1 MAKPKPKAKP
11 VATLA
16 LSVSRDIPLNQLVLS
31 QSNVRQVKAGVSIEE
46 LAEDIARRTLLQSLT
61 VRAVLDETG
70 ADTGMYEVPAGGRR
84 FRALQ
89 LLVDQ
94 KRLAADAPIPCVIRT
109 EGLAEEDSLAENIQR
124 APLHPLDQFRA
135 FQTLREKG
143 KSEEEIAAAFFVTP
157 AVVKQRLRLA
167 AVAPTLLDTY
177 ADDAMTL
184 EQLTAFTVNGDHQRQ
199 CQVWE
204 ALKNGYN
211 REPYHIR
218 RLLTEGAVRASDKRA
233 RFVGIDAYEAAGGTV
248 LRDLFSDA
256 GDGWLQDAGLLNRLV
271 AEKLEACA
279 AQSRGEGWKWVE
291 ASVDFPY
298 GHTFGLRRIEG
309 ERAPLTDADLQAY
322 DALKAEFHAL
332 QDQYQAAEDLP
343 EEADRRLG
351 ELETAIEAIEERP
364 FQYPPEE
371 IARAGAF
378 VSLDQSGALRIER
391 GFVKTEDEAPAEAA
405 ESPQDAFGDDAD
417 NADAVAG
424 GASHVGNA
432 ICDDDQESED
442 DGAGRTLPDRLLIE
456 LTEWRTLALR
466 DALAR
471 RPDTAFIAALHT
483 LCLDLFYT
491 HSARSCVDIAAR
503 RCVLRSGAAG
513 LADSVAAASIDA
525 RHQAFSDLLPGDPE
539 ALWEALVAMDE
550 GQRALL
556 LAHCVALTLDAV
568 FRPDDRRSAA
578 LAHADILAGAIG
590 LDVTAA
596 GWKPTAEGYFLRV
609 SKAQIL
615 DAVREAK
622 GEDAAER
629 LASLKKP
636 DMARGAEDLL
646 FDSAWLPSCLRTN
659 RSPVALDETKRR
671 SDDGPPM
678 DGDTPERTSV
688 DVPAAAAI
696 AAE

>member
-1 MAKPKPKAKP
+1 MAKPKPKTKRA
-11 VATLA
+11 ATLA
-16 LSVSRDIPLNQLVLS
+16 LSASRDIPLNKLVLS

-70 ADTGMYEVPAGGRR
+70 AEIGMYEVPAGGRR
-84 FRALQ
+84 FRALE
-89 LLVDQ
+89 LLVKQ
-94 KRLAADAPIPCVIRT
+94 KRLAPTAPIPCVIRT

-124 APLHPLDQFRA
+124 TPLHPLDQFRT
-135 FQTLREKG
+135 FKTLREKG
-143 KSEEEIAAAFFVTP
+143 KSEEEIAAAFFVSVT
-157 AVVKQRLRLA
+157 VVRQRLKLA
-167 AVAPTLLDTY
+167 AVAPALLDLY

-184 EQLTAFTVNGDHQRQ
+184 DQLMAFTVNGDHQRQ

-218 RLLTEGAVRASDKRA
+218 RLLTEGAVRAGDKRA
-233 RFVGIDAYEAAGGTV
+233 RFIGIDAYEAAGGTV

-256 GDGWLQDAGLLNRLV
+256 NDGWLQDAGLLNRLV
-271 AEKLEACA
+271 AEKLESCA
-279 AQSRGEGWKWVE
+279 AEIRAEGWKWVE
-291 ASVDFPY
+291 AANDFPY

-309 ERAPLTDADLQAY
+309 ERAPLTDDEQQTYEAF
-322 DALKAEFHAL
+322 KAEFDSL
-332 QDQYQAAEDLP
+332 QSEYEAAEELP
-343 EEADRRLG
+343 DAADTRLS
-351 ELETAIEAIEERP
+351 ELEAAIEAIEERP
-364 FQYPPEE
+364 FRYPPEE

-391 GFVKTEDEAPAEAA
+391 GFVKPEDDSPVETA
-405 ESPQDAFGDDAD
+405 ESPQDAVGDDAD
-417 NADAVAG
+417 NADAEPG
-424 GASHVGNA
+424 GASNTADGN
-432 ICDDDQESED
+432 CDHAEENEG

-491 HSARSCVDIAAR
+491 HSARSCVDIAAHQ
-503 RCVLRSGAAG
+503 CVLRSGAAG

-525 RHQAFSDLLPGDPE
+525 RHQAFADLLPGDPD
-539 ALWEALVAMDE
+539 ALWAVLVAMDE

-556 LAHCVALTLDAV
+556 FAHCVALTVDAV
-568 FRPDDRRSAA
+568 FRSYDRRSAA
-578 LAHADILAGAIG
+578 LAHADVLAGAIG
-590 LDVTAA
+590 LNIRQA
-596 GWKPTAEGYFLRV
+596 GWKPTAERYFLRV

-615 DAVREAK
+615 NAVREAK
-622 GEDAAER
+622 GEDVAER
-629 LASLKKP
+629 LAGMKKP
-636 DMARGAEDLL
+636 EMAAAAEEVLK
-646 FDSAWLPSCLRTN
+646 DSAWLPAALRT
-659 RSPVALDETKRR
+659 PGLVQGAATDGEALPATS
-671 SDDGPPM
+671 SDI
-678 DGDTPERTSV
+678 T
-688 DVPAAAAI
+688 AIAAI